1 MVSKVGSY
9 NEQILCQQS
18 QVDSNTEMD
27 THQKYL
33 DSYAAV
39 TVGKIPAQLDT
50 VCLSLL
56 DSGNLLGKIAMSES
70 FHQQLGLKLYPTLMK
85 AKTAS
90 QENLTILGVSQSF

>member
-1 MVSKVGSY
+1 MGFIKTNKEDNKQESEINSERAALSSISKQEWQGMVSKVGSY

-39 TVGKIPAQLDT
+39 TVGKDSCSTGHCVPQPSGLWQL
-50 VCLSLL
+50 VRQNS
-56 DSGNLLGKIAMSES
+56 
-70 FHQQLGLKLYPTLMK
+70 Y
-85 AKTAS
+85 
-90 QENLTILGVSQSF
+90 V